1 MRVRIFKNLSFKE
14 LGPNFTEVTEKPDLI
29 MVRSTELHDVS
40 LIPDTTWGIFR
51 AGSGTDNIPVDEMTK
66 KGVPVF
72 NTPGSNANSVKELAL
87 GVMIMA
93 SRNCFSAFDFVNQSP
108 ADTDFEKA
116 KIKFVGTEI
125 AGKNI
130 LILGLGNIGYSLAEA
145 CHNLGMN
152 VFGYDP
158 FVKRDAR
165 WLTQLDLLSDTT
177 VSICDFVS
185 IHIPKNER
193 TVNFVNEEFILR
205 LKRGVILL
213 NFARKE
219 LVDTYWLGIA
229 LEAGQVRYYAS
240 DFVQES
246 LRRYIPSKALM
257 LTHLGAS
264 TEEAEKRSVAMAR
277 NQAENYWYFGEII
290 NSVNFPRLTPDHTF
304 EYKRLFIVNRNVP
317 GTLAKITG
325 LISRDGLNISAVINN
340 SKGEI
345 SCFAIDI
352 DKPPDENEAD
362 LARLIND
369 LGKLEDII
377 RFRVIYPNTA

>member
-277 NQAENYWYFGEII
+277 NQTQNY
-290 NSVNFPRLTPDHTF
+290 
-304 EYKRLFIVNRNVP
+304 
-317 GTLAKITG
+317 
-325 LISRDGLNISAVINN
+325 
-340 SKGEI
+340 
-345 SCFAIDI
+345 
-352 DKPPDENEAD
+352 
-362 LARLIND
+362 
-369 LGKLEDII
+369 
-377 RFRVIYPNTA
+377 